1 MSDRLFVFNL
11 GVEDAR
17 WSSTMYIFLAF
28 VYVMSGITF
37 ASKYLKDKDTCDP
50 TIMTFVWMFSWIL
63 GKQSDDKI
71 QKCIS
76 KDKYKV
82 AHFIQNPVVQKL
94 NDAQQN
100 FNAQMA
106 VIKNNTDQLQKEYD
120 KSEGKVDNLAIAIQ
134 KNILA
139 IKAGMKKVVSSIMV
153 NNYIRDGALA
163 VVKNTK
169 NYDKKY
175 EKAINAVKK

>member
-28 VYVMSGITF
+28 IYVMSGITF

-63 GKQSDDKI
+63 GKQSEEKI

-82 AHFIQNPVVQKL
+82 AHFIQNPIVQKL
-94 NDAQQN
+94 NDAQQS

-139 IKAGMKKVVSSIMV
+139 IKSGMQKVVSSIMV
-153 NNYIRDGALA
+153 NNYIRDGALT

-175 EKAINAVKK
+175 EKAIDAVKK